1 MAGGAVKKV
10 PHTRAIGPF
19 YARYSLLNLGS
30 PPPSFLL
37 NAPRA
42 GNRFNGLR
50 RGTERERGE
59 SSGDTAAADH
69 ALLVTRNRS
78 NNVCTFS

>member
-1 MAGGAVKKV
+1 MYSKLWAKMAGGAVKKV

-30 PPPSFLL
+30 SPPSFLL

-42 GNRFNGLR
+42 GNRFDGLR

-59 SSGDTAAADH
+59 SSGDTQQQ
-69 ALLVTRNRS
+69 LTMRY
-78 NNVCTFS
+78 